1 MARIA
6 IREFKGE
13 RPRTDPRLLA
23 SGEAV
28 TALNCKLWSGALEAW
43 SHPTNELSVG
53 ENQIL
58 WSEQVDNV
66 AWIKANV
73 TINADASI
81 APDGTTTADKLEET
95 AVTNTHFINQTVTKP
110 AAVEIWHGSFSAL
123 QAERTFMS
131 IRIGDAA
138 GNFRGVT
145 FNIATGVFFSE
156 QTGGTGFTIIER
168 RIESDPNGFF
178 RLHLIVQ
185 TNSATSVRLF
195 AFLHD
200 GTSNTYLGTLTEG
213 AFVWGLQL
221 DKSSIFM
228 PYRRTE
234 ATAIFVPQSIY
245 LFKDTNW
252 FTFDGDADVVRGPI
266 AQDISERTFFTQDI
280 DVPRFTY
287 DPLALTGSGPFPR
300 DSLLLG
306 IPPPSTVPTA
316 VINTI
321 TGSVTNV
328 TNLLGSGNNALAS
341 LNILSVTTDGR
352 ETHVKGTFHY
362 DATGSFNRTTTITFE
377 IKRGGVTIATQASQI
392 RINGKTGEPDQ
403 VQIDQAF
410 DITETAPAGT
420 YTYNLSITV
429 DWTPQTPTVENF
441 TIAGRIVSQR
451 VTVDIGAAHPFVAG
465 DLITFA
471 DIIGFGVLNQETFEI
486 KSVTATEVLIDVK
499 SFETYSSG
507 GTWVEDFK
515 EEDRQDTAYVVTY
528 VSRISSKDMEGPPS
542 NATPIVARGP
552 TEKVD
557 LAALPTGEAGDLDLT
572 VKRIYRSNVDVDGNA
587 EFQFLVELP
596 LGTLTY
602 EDTTESRDLGETLPS
617 LEWIAPLA
625 DTRGLT
631 ELHEGV
637 FAAFSKNELLFSEP
651 NQPHAW
657 PDKYKLA
664 TSHPIVALGSYGTTI
679 LVTTTGRPYIV
690 TGIHPANMNME
701 RLEVLQSCVSKRGMV
716 DMGYAVV
723 YPSPDGLVFAST
735 GRIEIITR
743 GYFTETEWRALQP
756 ATIVAAR
763 FDERYVA
770 FYNDGTGKGF
780 VYDPREEDATLT
792 MIDFG
797 VSGMWSDPDSGDLY
811 IIRDGYIQKW
821 DAGTTKMQYTW
832 KSGVITRPHTNMA
845 FAKVDGVV
853 TSFPVTFNLYAD
865 ADPDYED
872 MILVHS
878 EVVQK
883 SSPFA
888 LTDGYIASEYQLEL
902 IGNNRITGVFV
913 ATDMDALLEII

>member
-1 MARIA
+1 MGLIA
-6 IREFKGE
+6 IRQFKGE
-13 RPRTDPRLLA
+13 RPRRDPRLLEP
-23 SGEAV
+23 GEAV
-28 TALNCKLWSGALEAW
+28 TAINCKLWSGALEGW
-43 SHPTNELSVG
+43 SEPTNELSVA
-53 ENQIL
+53 ENQAL
-58 WSEQVDNV
+58 WSMQLDNGAYTPV
-66 AWIKANV
+66 NATVNPND
-73 TINADASI
+73 IND
-81 APDGTTTADKLEET
+81 PEGNLTADKLEET
-95 AVTNTHFINQTVTKP
+95 TATGLHEISQNITKSALAQDWTCAARIRADERSDVRLYLEGQNPANSAYQQFDLTTGTIGVSVVNGTFSNIRVQIVNLTGGWYHCKFIVRTDANANLTGTVQMGEDATTFSYTGVVTNGLHI
-110 AAVEIWHGSFSAL
+110 S
-123 QAERTFMS
+123 
-131 IRIGDAA
+131 
-138 GNFRGVT
+138 
-145 FNIATGVFFSE
+145 
-156 QTGGTGFTIIER
+156 GFQ
-168 RIESDPNGFF
+168 
-178 RLHLIVQ
+178 LAQ
-185 TNSATSVRLF
+185 TSV
-195 AFLHD
+195 FLPHR
-200 GTSNTYLGTLTEG
+200 E
-213 AFVWGLQL
+213 
-221 DKSSIFM
+221 
-228 PYRRTE
+228 TE
-234 ATAIFVPQSIY
+234 AAALNEPQSIY
-245 LFKDTNW
+245 LFKNTNW

-266 AQDISERTFFTQDI
+266 AQDTSERTFFTQDI

-316 VINTI
+316 TINPV

-341 LNILSVTTDGR
+341 LNITSVTTDGR
-352 ETHVKGTFHY
+352 ETHIKGTFHY

-377 IKRGGVTIATQASQI
+377 IQRGGVTIATQASQI
-392 RINGKTGEPDQ
+392 RINGTSGEPDQ

-410 DITETAPAGT
+410 DITETPPAGT
-420 YTYNLSITV
+420 YTYNFSINV
-429 DWTPQTPTVENF
+429 DWSPQTPSVENF
-441 TIAGRIVSQR
+441 TNAGRIISQR
-451 VTVDIGAAHPFVAG
+451 VTVEIGTHTFVAG

-471 DIIGFGVLNQETFEI
+471 DIIGFGVLNQETFEV
-486 KSVTATEVLIDVK
+486 KSVTATEVLVDVK

-507 GTWVEDFK
+507 GTWTEDFK
-515 EEDRQDTAYVVTY
+515 DEDRQDTAYVVTY
-528 VSRISSKDMEGPPS
+528 VSRISGKDMEGPPS

-572 VKRIYRSNVDVDGNA
+572 VKRLYRSNVDTDGNA
-587 EFQFLVELP
+587 EFQFLVELA

-625 DTRGLT
+625 DMQGLT

-664 TSHPIVALGSYGTTI
+664 TSHPIVALGSYGTTT

-690 TGIHPANMNME
+690 TGLHPEAMNME

-743 GYFTETEWRALQP
+743 AYFTETEWRALQP

-811 IIRDGYIQKW
+811 IIRNGYIQKW
-821 DAGTTKMQYTW
+821 DAGATKMQYTW

-845 FAKVDGVV
+845 FAMVDGVV

-888 LTDGYIASEYQLEL
+888 LSDGYIASEYQVEL

-913 ATDMDALLEII
+913 ATDMDELLRVI